1 MWVTELQQGPGSSRT
16 VYCADAG
23 VLVKQVVLR
32 ERDGRMI
39 NHFGRCMG
47 AEVQAGNP
55 RFGIRRRMLSAE
67 PWENS
72 TRAATA
78 ATAYPDPWTCIF
90 QKLSGPQGPSW
101 VAAFRTISK
110 AGTARPSRWR
120 IARGF
125 AQSFDLASRMYY
137 GDPGSGRLAVHE
149 RHRPG
154 PEKVGPGRGSKGSDA
169 SVRTSKLAAHSVVH
183 VLQRSSAKRQGVAMN
198 GIHAGTRASR

>member
-1 MWVTELQQGPGSSRT
+1 MSE
-16 VYCADAG
+16 
-23 VLVKQVVLR
+23 
-32 ERDGRMI
+32 
-39 NHFGRCMG
+39 G
-47 AEVQAGNP
+47 AWARKSKPEIP
-55 RFGIRRRMLSAE
+55 RFGKSSADAFRGTLGKCDTCSDR
-67 PWENS
+67 S
-72 TRAATA
+72 TQPL
-78 ATAYPDPWTCIF
+78 YPDPWTCIF

-125 AQSFDLASRMYY
+125 AQSFDLASRKYY

-154 PEKVGPGRGSKGSDA
+154 PEKVGPGRGSRGSDA

-198 GIHAGTRASR
+198 GIHAGHVRRVEDVQDPIDDMILGD